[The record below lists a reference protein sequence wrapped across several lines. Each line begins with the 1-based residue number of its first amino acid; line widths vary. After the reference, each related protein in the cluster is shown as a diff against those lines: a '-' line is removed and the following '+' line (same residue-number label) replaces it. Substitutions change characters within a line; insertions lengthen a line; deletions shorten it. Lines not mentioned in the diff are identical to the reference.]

1 MERDKNIHSSHRTRL
16 KARFCRH
23 GMADFEDH
31 NVLELLLF
39 YAIPQRDTNP
49 LAHRLMERYGSLSAV
64 FDAPIEDLLQ
74 VEGVGEHTALLIK
87 MIPALAGRYCEDRFR
102 VNDTLPQYDDVGA
115 FLVSHFLG
123 RETES
128 VYGLFY
134 SASMELVDSAELFSG
149 TLHSA
154 SFSARE
160 IAQRAIL
167 KNASYVILAHNHPG
181 GVPIASASDLDV
193 TREMRAFLSQMEV
206 KLLDHFIVAEGKY
219 FSLMRD
225 FFESERARVAALY
238 QNL

>member
-1 MERDKNIHSSHRTRL
+1 MEREKNIHSSHRTRL
-16 KARFCRH
+16 KARFCSQ
-23 GMADFEDH
+23 GMGGFEDH

-39 YAIPQRDTNP
+39 YAIPQKDTNP

-64 FDAPIEDLLQ
+64 FDAPIEDLMQ
-74 VEGVGEHTALLIK
+74 VEGVGEHTAVLLK
-87 MIPALAGRYCEDRFR
+87 MVPALAGRYCEDRFR
-102 VNDTLPQYDDVGA
+102 VGDTFPEYEAVGT
-115 FLVSHFLG
+115 FLVSHFLS

-134 SASMELVDSAELFSG
+134 SASLQLVDSAELFSG

-154 SFSARE
+154 AFSARE

-181 GVPIASASDLDV
+181 GVPIASAADLDV
-193 TREMRAFLSQMEV
+193 TREMRAFLAQMEV

-225 FFESERARVAALY
+225 FFEAECARVTALY